1 MRMKR
6 PQGTKHII
14 VVCPNCRETSRHKI
28 AFRTLHRMKIEVV
41 GE

>member
-1 MRMKR
+1 MKR
-6 PQGTKHII
+6 PQGTKRVTGKCI
-14 VVCPNCRETSRHKI
+14 CHKEEHRFRI